1 MVLRLQNRWG
11 NRRERRPLQ
20 ITGPLGRKD
29 RRPDLLRAPPLPA
42 DTGSREVRSSGP
54 WAHFAPLTSRG
65 SS

>member
-11 NRRERRPLQ
+11 NGRERRPLQ
-20 ITGPLGRKD
+20 VTGPLGRKD
-29 RRPDLLRAPPLPA
+29 GSPDLRAPPLPA
-42 DTGSREVRSSGP
+42 DTGSGVVRSSGP